1 MKATSSSGSMETKLD
16 RVRRQLSL
24 SNLRRRIA
32 RTHSDSQAMDNDD
45 VDHLLENC
53 EMNDQVFGNNG
64 DAKTGVASKRSN
76 STSSESDAFDK
87 YKIPSSLIALTDEEK
102 KRLEYVLVQIGLRE
116 VGLG

>member
-1 MKATSSSGSMETKLD
+1 METKLD

-24 SNLRRRIA
+24 GKLRQRIA
-32 RTHSDSQAMDNDD
+32 RSRSESQAIDTDD

-53 EMNDQVFGNNG
+53 EVFESADDHVFSTSKNNDARQC
-64 DAKTGVASKRSN
+64 VANKQQRSA
-76 STSSESDAFDK
+76 STSSENEIDK
-87 YKIPSSLIALTDEEK
+87 YKIPSSLIALTEEEK